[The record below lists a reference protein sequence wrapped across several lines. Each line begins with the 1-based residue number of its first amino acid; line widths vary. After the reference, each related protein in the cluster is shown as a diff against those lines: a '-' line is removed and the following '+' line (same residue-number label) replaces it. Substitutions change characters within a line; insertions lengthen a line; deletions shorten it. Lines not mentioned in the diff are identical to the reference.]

1 MVGHLQLEARGGKQ
15 PFRPAAVRRAGQQ
28 TAIRQRQQPGRK
40 PKIPVKVNRQAR
52 QNVFRISEPAF
63 QNV

>member
-1 MVGHLQLEARGGKQ
+1 MIGHLQLEARRRER
-15 PFRPAAVRRAGQQ
+15 PFRPSAVRRAGQQ
-28 TAIRQRQQPGRK
+28 TALRQRQQAGGK
-40 PKIPVKVNRQAR
+40 SKIPVEVNRQAR